1 MSFDDEPQGK
11 HGGVRITRTPEG
23 VELYFPPLR
32 MPEVALPLAAFGVIA
47 AVIPG
52 VAVVALAPAAAADA
66 GSLLS
71 AALIAGFVLPFI
83 VFGAMFVVLALYMV
97 ANALLVRIRSEGIET
112 ARILFGV
119 VVKRHRIARSDIDTL
134 EPEIA
139 SRYQSLFSAD
149 PVYQLVARARDRRR
163 IVVGETLRGE
173 PAMTRI
179 KALLED
185 PFARA

>member
-1 MSFDDEPQGK
+1 MPPEVEAHATRDVQ
-11 HGGVRITRTPEG
+11 ITRTPDG

-47 AVIPG
+47 AAIPG
-52 VAVVALAPAAAADA
+52 VAIVALIPAAIANA

-71 AALIAGFVLPFI
+71 ATLIAGFVLPFV
-83 VFGAMFVVLALYMV
+83 VFGAMFVVLAFYMV
-97 ANALLVRIRSEGIET
+97 ANGLLVRIRSEGIET

-119 VVKRHRIARSDIDTL
+119 IVKRHRIARSDIDCV

-139 SRYQSLFSAD
+139 SRYQSLFSSD
-149 PVYQLVARARDRRR
+149 PVYQLVARARDKRRV
-163 IVVGETLRGE
+163 IVGESLRGE

-185 PFARA
+185 PLART